1 MGFLDKLIKNT
12 VKQVTNEAE
21 RDARNAANQAV
32 GNAVNNALGGLF
44 GTNRPAGTAN
54 TAPAAE
60 AYSEALPTA
69 TDAGTY
75 NVWYYVKGDILH
87 TDTEP
92 VCVEVTIDKA
102 EQEIKA
108 QDVEGSVGESGK
120 VIKAEVTGEARADD
134 REQE

>member
-54 TAPAAE
+54 TAPAGSTQSYTAPSAAPESTAAPQPKTYSDMLDLVIDMQEEEENAE
-60 AYSEALPTA
+60 E
-69 TDAGTY
+69 
-75 NVWYYVKGDILH
+75 
-87 TDTEP
+87 
-92 VCVEVTIDKA
+92 
-102 EQEIKA
+102 
-108 QDVEGSVGESGK
+108 ESN
-120 VIKAEVTGEARADD
+120 
-134 REQE
+134 